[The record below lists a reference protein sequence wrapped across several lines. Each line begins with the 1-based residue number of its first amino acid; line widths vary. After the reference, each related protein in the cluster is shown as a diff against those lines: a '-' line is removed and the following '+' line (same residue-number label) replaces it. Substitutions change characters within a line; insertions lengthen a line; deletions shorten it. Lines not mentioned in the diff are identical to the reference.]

1 MSKTIA
7 SPRRRSVAVSLTAGL
22 VASGFISM
30 LTVAASTAHAAYPER
45 AVRLIV
51 PFPAGG
57 AADMMARSLAQK
69 LSEQLGQQVVVDNR
83 GGAGGTTAAEAAT
96 AANPDGYT
104 LFFGTMGTQAINPA
118 LYPKLRYDPVKDFE
132 YVSLTHTTP
141 RVLVVHPSV
150 DAKSVQELI
159 VLAKKNPGKL
169 TYGSAGNGS
178 SSHLSGAL
186 FASMAGVE
194 MLHIP
199 YKGSAPLL
207 NDLIAGR
214 LSMTFDSYAV
224 YGEHI
229 KSGKVRPLGV
239 TSITRITSAPDIPTI
254 SESGLKGYDV
264 SNWLGLLAPKG
275 TSPEVV
281 ARLNTAV
288 VKAASDK
295 AMRDHLA
302 ASGIETTSSTPEAFK
317 ALVVKEIPKWA
328 EVVKKSGATVD

>member
-1 MSKTIA
+1 MSKNR
-7 SPRRRSVAVSLTAGL
+7 PFLRRRSLAASLSAGL
-22 VASGFISM
+22 LASSFGSVLM
-30 LTVAASTAHAAYPER
+30 LAAAPAHAAYPER

-83 GGAGGTTAAEAAT
+83 GGAGGTTAAEAAI

-150 DAKSVQELI
+150 DAKTVQELI

-275 TSPEVV
+275 TSQDVV
-281 ARLNTAV
+281 ARLNAAV
-288 VKAASDK
+288 VKASSDK
-295 AMRDHLA
+295 ATRDHLA

>member
-1 MSKTIA
+1 
-7 SPRRRSVAVSLTAGL
+7 
-22 VASGFISM
+22 
-30 LTVAASTAHAAYPER
+30 
-45 AVRLIV
+45 
-51 PFPAGG
+51 
-57 AADMMARSLAQK
+57 
-69 LSEQLGQQVVVDNR
+69 
-83 GGAGGTTAAEAAT
+83 
-96 AANPDGYT
+96 
-104 LFFGTMGTQAINPA
+104 
-118 LYPKLRYDPVKDFE
+118 
-132 YVSLTHTTP
+132 
-141 RVLVVHPSV
+141 
-150 DAKSVQELI
+150 
-159 VLAKKNPGKL
+159 
-169 TYGSAGNGS
+169 
-178 SSHLSGAL
+178 
-186 FASMAGVE
+186 MAGVE

-275 TSPEVV
+275 TSQEVV
-281 ARLNTAV
+281 ARLNAAV

>member
-1 MSKTIA
+1 MSKHRPSLRRRRFAASLSAGLIA
-7 SPRRRSVAVSLTAGL
+7 STFG
-22 VASGFISM
+22 GFLM
-30 LTVAASTAHAAYPER
+30 LAAAHAHAAYPER

-83 GGAGGTTAAEAAT
+83 GGAGGTTAAEAAI

-150 DAKSVQELI
+150 DAKTVQELI

-275 TSPEVV
+275 TSQDVV
-281 ARLNTAV
+281 ARLNAAV
-288 VKAASDK
+288 VKASSDK
-295 AMRDHLA
+295 ATRDHLA
-302 ASGIETTSSTPEAFK
+302 ASGIETTSSTPEAFR

>member
-1 MSKTIA
+1 MSMNRF
-7 SPRRRSVAVSLTAGL
+7 SSRRRSVAAAF
-22 VASGFISM
+22 VASAVGSA
-30 LTVAASTAHAAYPER
+30 LLLAAGPALAAYPER

-57 AADMMARSLAQK
+57 AADMMARSMAQK

-83 GGAGGTTAAEAAT
+83 GGAGGTTAAEAASSAT
-96 AANPDGYT
+96 PDGYT

-118 LYPKLRYDPVKDFE
+118 LYPKMRYDPLKDFE

-150 DAKSVQELI
+150 PANSIKELI
-159 VLAKKNPGKL
+159 VYAKANPGKL

-186 FASMAGVE
+186 FASLAGVE

-229 KSGKVRPLGV
+229 KTGKVRPLGV
-239 TSITRITSAPDIPTI
+239 TSKTRITSAPTIPTI
-254 SESGLKGYDV
+254 AESGLAGYDV
-264 SNWLGLLAPKG
+264 SNWLGVLAPKG
-275 TSPEVV
+275 TPGAVV
-281 ARLNTAV
+281 TRLNTAI
-288 VKAASDK
+288 VKAAEDP
-295 AMRDHLA
+295 ATRAHLA
-302 ASGIETTSSTPEAFK
+302 ASGIEVTSSTPEAFRE
-317 ALVVKEIPKWA
+317 LVKQEIPKWN